1 MAAGRR
7 KAGINR
13 NPAQQVQIDAARD
26 EKRKKDYGTSASD
39 RRILK
44 FLKESGY

>member
-7 KAGINR
+7 KAGAVR
-13 NPAQQVQIDAARD
+13 NPARQVQIDAARN
-26 EKRKKDYGTSASD
+26 EKRKKSYGTSASD

-44 FLKESGY
+44 FLKENGY